1 MKASAPNRRVRA
13 RRQRGAALLLAM
25 LILALVAS
33 AASAMVWQ
41 QQRAVE
47 LQAAERVR
55 TQAEWIL
62 IGAQDWAR
70 LLLRQDANRA
80 FPPSAGWARKLEESR
95 LSQFL
100 AADRDTQHLALPEV
114 FLGGEIDDAQS
125 RYNLRRLVGE
135 DGKPVAAEVA
145 ALRRL
150 CAAAG
155 ADAALADRLAERLAS
170 AWRSREPTA
179 PLPPTRVEQL
189 GWLGVDAA
197 LLAPIL
203 PYVTL
208 LPAPTPL
215 NANTAQA
222 PALVAAVDGL
232 ELPDAQRIVQALQRS
247 PAPSSGVLQEMLP
260 SDLTADPLRVGVQ
273 SSHFEVRA
281 RLRWEDRVL
290 EERWLFQRSGVGGG
304 AQVRVLRS
312 ERSSVPQGGPA

>member
-1 MKASAPNRRVRA
+1 MSADIPRRRLRA
-13 RRQRGAALLLAM
+13 DRERGAALLLAM
-25 LILALVAS
+25 LILTLVAS

-55 TQAEWIL
+55 AQAEWIL

-100 AADRDTQHLALPEV
+100 AADRDTQGEVLPEV
-114 FLGGEIDDAQS
+114 FLGGEIDDAQA

-150 CAAAG
+150 CATAG
-155 ADAALADRLAERLAS
+155 ADATLADRIAERLAS
-170 AWRSREPTA
+170 AWHSSEPTA
-179 PLPPTRVEQL
+179 PLPPARIEQL
-189 GWLGVDAA
+189 DWLGIDP
-197 LLAPIL
+197 LQLAPIL

-208 LPAPTPL
+208 LPSPTPL

-222 PALVAAVDGL
+222 PALVAAIDGL
-232 ELPDAQRIVQALQRS
+232 ELPEAQRIVQALQRS
-247 PAPSSGVLQEMLP
+247 PAPSSSVLREMLP
-260 SDLTADPLRVGVQ
+260 AGLTMEPQRVGVQ
-273 SSHFEVRA
+273 SSHFEVHA

-290 EERWLFQRSGVGGG
+290 EERWLFQRSGVGAG

-312 ERSSVPQGGPA
+312 ERTSSPQGGTP